1 MVINLGSG
9 HIRLQASAKAL
20 NDGLWHSVVMERSG
34 RRGVL
39 SVDALRTDFS
49 CPGRSANLNIEEPIF
64 LGAVPWESAFLAR
77 KRLPEAVTVIQL
89 MVDGDGTEEKAA
101 AQRYPST
108 VWTIGLRIGFMG
120 CLKNI
125 RVNGINAQIAN
136 AFRAAKLSS
145 EIRDA
150 HERDDGAALPYNRM
164 LGLK

>member
-20 NDGLWHSVVMERSG
+20 NDGLWHSVVMER
-34 RRGVL
+34 RVL

-49 CPGRSANLNIEEPIF
+49 CPGRSANLNIDEPIF

-77 KRLPEAVTVIQL
+77 KKLPEAVTVIQL
-89 MVDGDGTEEKAA
+89 TVDGDGTEDKAT

-150 HERDDGAALPYNRM
+150 HERDDGKIQAWIQVQV
-164 LGLK
+164 GL